1 MAKNKKPFK
10 DTKFGLWLMK
20 HDSELFEF
28 LAKRWPDKKPIGKV
42 VKMIFVVLAKLTDE
56 DKKHGE
62 SLIDLD

>member
-10 DTKFGLWLMK
+10 DTKFGQWLMK

-42 VKMIFVVLAKLTDE
+42 VKMIFVVLAIC
-56 DKKHGE
+56 
-62 SLIDLD
+62 SSNA